1 MEQLRQLLAGLSNK
15 QKASIVV
22 AALLTVA
29 GIFSFTHSRRE
40 EDFRPLFTAMA
51 LEDASGVVQKLRET
65 GVDYRLS
72 DSGTAVMVP
81 SAKLAESRVALAAV
95 GLPKTGR
102 IGFELFDKTNFGTTE
117 FVEHINYKRAL
128 EGELERSVMSLA
140 EVEQARVHLTLPKDS
155 VFIEQ
160 QQPAKASVLLKIR
173 RGAQLSPQNVLAV
186 TNLVA
191 GAADGLSPDAVSV
204 LDMDGRLLNRPRR
217 AGADDGARISSETLE
232 MRHQIE
238 SELVAKISATLEPV
252 IGADKFRVGASVDCD
267 LTSGD
272 QQEETFDPARSVM
285 ASSQKT
291 EDTTE
296 RMASTGIPGTAS
308 NLPNPPTRSPNS
320 AGGISRRTEN
330 VTFQSS
336 RLVRHTRIP
345 QGVVKRMSLSVLL
358 DQAVQWEGEGAAKHK
373 VLVPPT
379 PETLKTIKDLVAAST
394 GLSTERGDQLIVETL
409 PFESSVNAEPPRKT
423 PAPGAPGAPGAVQT
437 KPGPAWLE
445 MARKQ
450 VLPIGLGV
458 ALLVIL
464 AVGVIVRLTRKKKKV
479 VDIQMPGMLEGA
491 PGEAGERYLEAE
503 GEGARTAL
511 PESEA
516 ARQLEFLVNRV
527 RQIAETDANMAA
539 SVIRVWLQEGKT

>member
-1 MEQLRQLLAGLSNK
+1 MEQLSQLLAGLSTK

-29 GIFSFTHSRRE
+29 GIISFTRWKHE
-40 EDFRPLFTAMA
+40 GDFRPLYSSMA
-51 LEDASGVVQKLRET
+51 LEDASGVVAKLRET
-65 GVDYRLS
+65 GVEYRLS
-72 DSGTAVMVP
+72 ENGGAVLVP
-81 SAKLAESRVALAAV
+81 SAKLAESRLALAAA

-160 QQPAKASVLLKIR
+160 QQPAKASVLIKIR
-173 RGAQLSPQNVLAV
+173 PGAQLSAQNVLAV
-186 TNLVA
+186 THLVA
-191 GAADGLSPDAVSV
+191 SAADGLSPDAVSV
-204 LDMDGRLLNRPRR
+204 LDMDGRLLSRPKR
-217 AGADDGARISSETLE
+217 AGSDDGARISSETLE

-252 IGADKFRVGASVDCD
+252 IGANKFRVGASVDCD
-267 LTSGD
+267 LTSGE
-272 QQEETFDPARSVM
+272 QQEETFDPTRSVM

-291 EDTTE
+291 EDSSE
-296 RMASTGIPGTAS
+296 RTASTGIPGTAS
-308 NLPNPPTRSPNS
+308 NLPNPPPRPANGS
-320 AGGISRRTEN
+320 GGLSRRTEN
-330 VTFQSS
+330 VTFQTS

-358 DQAVQWEGEGAAKHK
+358 DQTVRWEGEGAAKRK

-394 GLSTERGDQLIVETL
+394 GFSTERGDQLIVETL
-409 PFESSVNAEPPRKT
+409 PFESSLNAEPPQKT
-423 PAPGAPGAPGAVQT
+423 PPPPAPAAPP

-445 MARKQ
+445 TLRKLA
-450 VLPIGLGV
+450 LPIGLGLV
-458 ALLVIL
+458 LLLVL
-464 AVGVIVRLTRKKKKV
+464 AGGLIKRLRRKKKIV
-479 VDIQMPGMLEGA
+479 EVEVPGLLEAAHEGPAPGYLAAESEGTPAQLPAAEGA
-491 PGEAGERYLEAE
+491 AQL
-503 GEGARTAL
+503 GAFWNASGRSPSTMSAL
-511 PESEA
+511 P
-516 ARQLEFLVNRV
+516 R
-527 RQIAETDANMAA
+527 T
-539 SVIRVWLQEGKT
+539 